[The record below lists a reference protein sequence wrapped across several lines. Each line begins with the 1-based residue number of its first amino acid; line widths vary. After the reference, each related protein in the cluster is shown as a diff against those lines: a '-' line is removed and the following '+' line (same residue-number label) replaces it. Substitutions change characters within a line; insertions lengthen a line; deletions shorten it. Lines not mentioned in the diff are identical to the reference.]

1 VEKIDLSRATGR
13 LGPHVIPGGLTTYIR
28 VLSSKTNCPD
38 RFYTVSTDV
47 KVINSLNN

>member
-1 VEKIDLSRATGR
+1 VEKNNISRAAGR
-13 LGPHVIPGGLTTYIR
+13 LGPHIIPGGLTTYSR
-28 VLSSKTNCPD
+28 VLSSKADCPD